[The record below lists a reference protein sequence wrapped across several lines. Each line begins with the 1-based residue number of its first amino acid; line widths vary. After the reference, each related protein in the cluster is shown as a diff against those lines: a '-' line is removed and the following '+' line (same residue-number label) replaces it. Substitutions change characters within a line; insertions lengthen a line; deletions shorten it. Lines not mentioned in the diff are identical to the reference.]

1 MQPGSWRTDSTSST
15 QRGYGYAWQK
25 ARAGYL
31 AKHPFCVYCMRDLG
45 IVDCNAADVILICAE
60 RGVSAPYASLVDH
73 RIPHR
78 GDQALFWD
86 KSNWQ
91 SMCTTHHSSDKQREE
106 A

>member
-1 MQPGSWRTDSTSST
+1 MVS
-15 QRGYGYAWQK
+15 
-25 ARAGYL
+25 
-31 AKHPFCVYCMRDLG
+31 HPFCVYCLRDLD
-45 IVDCNAADVILICAE
+45 IVDCNTADVILNCAE